1 MVICQRSVPVVWGLV
16 SKVVVGDEGL
26 LYLEARREHASGY
39 YQIGDNEAGH
49 AEGEKNGL
57 ASV

>member
-16 SKVVVGDEGL
+16 SKVLVGGGGR
-26 LYLEARREHASGY
+26 LYLKAWREHASGY
-39 YQIGDNEAGH
+39 YEIGDNEAGH
-49 AEGEKNGL
+49 AEGEENGL